1 MWLAWLKQRSYVGRN
16 KKNIAIW
23 EPFAEVNLA
32 TGMTEQSGVEFVE
45 KAVTYLRKI
54 DESGG
59 NNY

>member
-1 MWLAWLKQRSYVGRN
+1 VEGT
-16 KKNIAIW
+16 KKHCHR

-32 TGMTEQSGVEFVE
+32 TGVTEQSGVEFVE